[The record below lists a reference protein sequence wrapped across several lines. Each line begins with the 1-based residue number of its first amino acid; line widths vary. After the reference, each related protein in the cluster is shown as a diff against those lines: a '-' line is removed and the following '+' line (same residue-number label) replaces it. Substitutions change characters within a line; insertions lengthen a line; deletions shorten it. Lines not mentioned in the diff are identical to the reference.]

1 MQKISISI
9 TPELHSALIRASLDN
24 GVSVSRIVDNY
35 LKEHNIIRKY
45 IEEIRAEP
53 DIGVFAVNPKRIHI
67 DSKKELIA
75 SS

>member
-35 LKEHNIIRKY
+35 LKEHNVIRKY
-45 IEEIRAEP
+45 IEDIRAEP
-53 DIGVFAVNPKRIHI
+53 DVGVFAVNPKRVHT
-67 DSKKELIA
+67 DSKKGLIA